1 MIKFQDF
8 HLHEDFEIFSDKKY
22 YCAHPHLRVTDGG
35 YWVLIFNQ
43 SPRKQIILHPPQDF
57 EFQNVLMI
65 SEDEGR
71 TWLKKKGL

>member
-22 YCAHPHLRVTDGG
+22 YCAHPHLRITDGG

-43 SPRKQIILHPPQDF
+43 SPKIP
-57 EFQNVLMI
+57 
-65 SEDEGR
+65 
-71 TWLKKKGL
+71 